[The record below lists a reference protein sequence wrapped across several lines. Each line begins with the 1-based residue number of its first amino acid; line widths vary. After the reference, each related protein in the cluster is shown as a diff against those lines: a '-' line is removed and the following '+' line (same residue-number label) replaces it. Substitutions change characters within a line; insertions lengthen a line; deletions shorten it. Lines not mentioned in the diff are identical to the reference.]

1 MDVNKQPYS
10 FSSHPFHII
19 NLYFF
24 TYVTHHISSI
34 STISPIYTLSLSNLT
49 YLNFLKHFLYD
60 VPNNSFNIYLVSL
73 ISHNPRLCFLNL
85 NCKSLSHNCTWP
97 INFIYIY
104 IYIYHQSYL
113 FLLHLPCIIL
123 INYIYSICLTQT
135 KSFILHQLYN
145 YFYIKYLVSTISR
158 LPSNFI
164 VSCAMTIIYLNQLFY
179 LL

>member
-10 FSSHPFHII
+10 FSSHPFYII

-104 IYIYHQSYL
+104 IYIYIYISSILSISASSSLYHINQLYL
-113 FLLHLPCIIL
+113 FHLPYT
-123 INYIYSICLTQT
+123 N
-135 KSFILHQLYN
+135 K
-145 YFYIKYLVSTISR
+145 
-158 LPSNFI
+158 
-164 VSCAMTIIYLNQLFY
+164 IIYFTSAI
-179 LL
+179 